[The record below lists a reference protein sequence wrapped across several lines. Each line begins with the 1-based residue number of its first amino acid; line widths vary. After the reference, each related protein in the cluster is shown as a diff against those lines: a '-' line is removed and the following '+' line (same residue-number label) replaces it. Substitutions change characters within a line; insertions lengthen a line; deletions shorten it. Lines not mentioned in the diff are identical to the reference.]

1 MSFSGGRFG
10 QLQIFY
16 STSETDVVAL
26 AIEQGQDILACYE
39 SPVHGVPDQPSK
51 TRVNVSAASDPLYA
65 CATQC
70 LKEQACSAFTFSS
83 ASEIPLCLW
92 LTSEISPLTNTSGFW
107 TYKKNITSASALFST
122 QAIAGSDY
130 ESITA
135 QWAIMQEG
143 EEFANLTVT
152 ILPDSLPELD
162 EKFTISLLKV
172 ELMNLSASLKNQ
184 PTIGQPN
191 TSTVII
197 MMNGDAFG
205 VFKIY
210 SVSPNATEKGLY
222 VEVEERP
229 QTNVQLMIHR
239 TEGSLGQVTVEWRV
253 VGGTATPDLDFVG
266 VGEILVFAE
275 GKARFCTS
283 FCFIKLKK
291 SKKNL
296 TSTQSSGCFDK
307 RCCILRLNLPEWSGY
322 IFKRI

>member
-26 AIEQGQDILACYE
+26 AVEQGQDILAWYE
-39 SPVHGVPDQPSK
+39 SPVQGIPVQPSK
-51 TRVNVSAASDPLYA
+51 TRVNMSAASDPLYA
-65 CATQC
+65 CAIQC

-83 ASEIPLCLW
+83 ASETPVCLW
-92 LTSEISPLTNTSGFW
+92 LTSEISLLTNTSGSW
-107 TYKKNITSASALFST
+107 TYKKNISSVSTLFST

-130 ESITA
+130 EPVTR
-135 QWAIMQEG
+135 QQAIMQEG

-162 EKFTISLLKV
+162 EKFTIALLKV
-172 ELMNLSASLKNQ
+172 ELMNGSSSLKNQ

-210 SVSPNATEKGLY
+210 SISPNATEKGLY
-222 VEVEERP
+222 IEVEERP

-253 VGGTATPDLDFVG
+253 VGGTATPNLDFVG

-275 GKARFCTS
+275 GETRFCPS
-283 FCFIKLKK
+283 SCFTKLRK

-296 TSTQSSGCFDK
+296 TSTEFSG
-307 RCCILRLNLPEWSGY
+307 
-322 IFKRI
+322 

>member
-16 STSETDVVAL
+16 STSETDIVAL
-26 AIEQGQDILACYE
+26 AIEQDEDILTYYK
-39 SPVHGVPDQPSK
+39 SPVQGIPDQPSK

-65 CATQC
+65 CAAQC

-92 LTSEISPLTNTSGFW
+92 LTTEIGPLTNMSGLW
-107 TYKKNITSASALFST
+107 TYKKNISSTSILFST

-130 ESITA
+130 ESITG

-152 ILPDSLPELD
+152 IFPDTLPELD
-162 EKFTISLLKV
+162 EKFTVSLLKV
-172 ELMNLSASLKNQ
+172 ELFNISASLKNQ

-191 TSTVII
+191 TSIVTI

-222 VEVEERP
+222 IEVEECP
-229 QTNVQLMIHR
+229 QASVQLMIDR
-239 TEGSLGQVTVEWRV
+239 TEGSLGQVAVEWRV
-253 VGGTATPDLDFVG
+253 VGGTATPNLDFLG

-275 GKARFCTS
+275 GKVKFSINFSCL
-283 FCFIKLKK
+283 KLKK
-291 SKKNL
+291 TQNNTQRPRRQKKK
-296 TSTQSSGCFDK
+296 K
-307 RCCILRLNLPEWSGY
+307 RMKSIN
-322 IFKRI
+322 I

>member
-26 AIEQGQDILACYE
+26 AIEQGEDILAYYE
-39 SPVHGVPDQPSK
+39 SPVQGIPDQPSK

-83 ASEIPLCLW
+83 ASEIPLCLL
-92 LTSEISPLTNTSGFW
+92 LTTETRPLTNVSGLW
-107 TYKKNITSASALFST
+107 TYKKNISSTSVLFST

-130 ESITA
+130 EPITRR
-135 QWAIMQEG
+135 WAIMQEG

-172 ELMNLSASLKNQ
+172 ELLNISASLKNQ

-191 TSTVII
+191 TSIVTI

-210 SVSPNATEKGLY
+210 SVSPNATEKY
-222 VEVEERP
+222 IEVEERP
-229 QTNVQLMIHR
+229 QATVQLMIHR
-239 TEGSLGQVTVEWRV
+239 TEGSLGQVAVEWRV
-253 VGGTATPDLDFVG
+253 VGGTATPNLDFVG

-275 GKARFCTS
+275 GEARFSTS
-283 FCFIKLKK
+283 FSCLKLKK
-291 SKKNL
+291 
-296 TSTQSSGCFDK
+296 TQNKHTHKDHK
-307 RCCILRLNLPEWSGY
+307 D
-322 IFKRI
+322 

>member
-26 AIEQGQDILACYE
+26 SIEQGEDILAYYE
-39 SPVHGVPDQPSK
+39 SPVQGIPDQPSK

-92 LTSEISPLTNTSGFW
+92 LTTETRPLTNVSGLW
-107 TYKKNITSASALFST
+107 TYKKNISSTSVLFST

-130 ESITA
+130 ESITR

-172 ELMNLSASLKNQ
+172 ELLNISASLKNQ

-191 TSTVII
+191 TSIVTI

-210 SVSPNATEKGLY
+210 SVSPNATEKY
-222 VEVEERP
+222 IEVEERP
-229 QTNVQLMIHR
+229 QANVQLMIHR

-253 VGGTATPDLDFVG
+253 VGGTATPNVDFVG

-275 GKARFCTS
+275 GEGRFSTS
-283 FCFIKLKK
+283 FLCQKLKK
-291 SKKNL
+291 TQTHTKTTRTKKKTNPKK
-296 TSTQSSGCFDK
+296 G
-307 RCCILRLNLPEWSGY
+307 
-322 IFKRI
+322 

>member
-1 MSFSGGRFG
+1 MSTNYFIIISFSEGRFG

-16 STSETDVVAL
+16 STSETDIVAL
-26 AIEQGQDILACYE
+26 AVEQGQDILAYYE
-39 SPVHGVPDQPSK
+39 SPVQGIPDQPSK
-51 TRVNVSAASDPLYA
+51 TRVNVSAASDPVYS
-65 CATQC
+65 CAAQC

-83 ASEIPLCLW
+83 ASGIPLCLW
-92 LTSEISPLTNTSGFW
+92 LTSDISPLTNTSGFW
-107 TYKKNITSASALFST
+107 TYKKNVTSAFALFST

-130 ESITA
+130 EPVTR

-162 EKFTISLLKV
+162 ERFTITLLKV
-172 ELMNLSASLKNQ
+172 ELMNVSASLKNQ

-210 SVSPNATEKGLY
+210 SVSPNATENGLY

-239 TEGSLGQVTVEWRV
+239 TEGSLGQVAVEWRV
-253 VGGTATPDLDFVG
+253 TGGTATPNLDFIG
-266 VGEILVFAE
+266 ASETLVFAE
-275 GKARFCTS
+275 GETRSCFDFCY
-283 FCFIKLKK
+283 IKLRKRKK
-291 SKKNL
+291 E
-296 TSTQSSGCFDK
+296 CDK
-307 RCCILRLNLPEWSGY
+307 YMILWM
-322 IFKRI
+322 F

>member
-16 STSETDVVAL
+16 STTETDIVGL
-26 AIEQGQDILACYE
+26 AIEQGEDILAYYE
-39 SPVHGVPDQPSK
+39 SPVQGIPDQPSK
-51 TRVNVSAASDPLYA
+51 TSVNVSAASDPLYA

-83 ASEIPLCLW
+83 ASETPLCLW
-92 LTSEISPLTNTSGFW
+92 LTTEISLLTNMSGLW
-107 TYKKNITSASALFST
+107 TYKKNISSTSTLFSA

-130 ESITA
+130 ESVTR

-172 ELMNLSASLKNQ
+172 ELMNISASLKNQ

-222 VEVEERP
+222 IEVEERP
-229 QTNVQLMIHR
+229 QANVQLMIHR
-239 TEGSLGQVTVEWRV
+239 TEGSLGQVAVEWRV
-253 VGGTATPDLDFVG
+253 VGGTATPDLDFVD

-275 GKARFCTS
+275 GEARFCTS
-283 FCFIKLKK
+283 FSCLKLKK
-291 SKKNL
+291 
-296 TSTQSSGCFDK
+296 TQDK
-307 RCCILRLNLPEWSGY
+307 HTHRD
-322 IFKRI
+322 

>member
-10 QLQIFY
+10 QLQVFY

-26 AIEQGQDILACYE
+26 AIEQGQDILAWYE
-39 SPVHGVPDQPSK
+39 SPVQGIPVHPSK

-65 CATQC
+65 CAIQC
-70 LKEQACSAFTFSS
+70 LKEQVCSAFTFSS
-83 ASEIPLCLW
+83 ASETPVCLW
-92 LTSEISPLTNTSGFW
+92 LTSEISPLANTSGSW
-107 TYKKNITSASALFST
+107 TYKKNISSASALFST
-122 QAIAGSDY
+122 RAVAGSDY
-130 ESITA
+130 ESVTR
-135 QWAIMQEG
+135 QQAIMQEG

-162 EKFTISLLKV
+162 EKFTIALLKV
-172 ELMNLSASLKNQ
+172 ELMNSSSSLKNQ
-184 PTIGQPN
+184 PAIGQPN

-222 VEVEERP
+222 IEVEERP

-253 VGGTATPDLDFVG
+253 VGGTATPNLDFVG
-266 VGEILVFAE
+266 VGETLFFAE
-275 GKARFCTS
+275 GETRCCTS
-283 FCFIKLKK
+283 PYFTKLRKN
-291 SKKNL
+291 KKNL
-296 TSTQSSGCFDK
+296 TSTQFSG
-307 RCCILRLNLPEWSGY
+307 
-322 IFKRI
+322 

>member
-1 MSFSGGRFG
+1 MSTNYFIIISFSAGRFG

-16 STSETDVVAL
+16 STSETDIVAL
-26 AIEQGQDILACYE
+26 AVEQGQDILAYYE
-39 SPVHGVPDQPSK
+39 SPVQGIPDQPSK
-51 TRVNVSAASDPLYA
+51 TRVNVSAASDPVYS
-65 CATQC
+65 CAAQC

-83 ASEIPLCLW
+83 ASGIPLCLW
-92 LTSEISPLTNTSGFW
+92 LTSDISPLTNTSGFW
-107 TYKKNITSASALFST
+107 TYKKNVTSAFALFST

-130 ESITA
+130 EPVTR
-135 QWAIMQEG
+135 QWAVMQEG

-162 EKFTISLLKV
+162 ERFAIKLLKV
-172 ELMNLSASLKNQ
+172 ELMNVSASLKNQ

-210 SVSPNATEKGLY
+210 SVSPNATENGLY

-239 TEGSLGQVTVEWRV
+239 TEGSLGQVAVEWCV
-253 VGGTATPDLDFVG
+253 TGGTATPNLDFIG
-266 VGEILVFAE
+266 AGETLVFAE
-275 GKARFCTS
+275 GETRSCFD
-283 FCFIKLKK
+283 FCFIKLRKRK
-291 SKKNL
+291 
-296 TSTQSSGCFDK
+296 QECDK
-307 RCCILRLNLPEWSGY
+307 YMILWM
-322 IFKRI
+322 F

>member
-26 AIEQGQDILACYE
+26 AIEQGQDILSCFE
-39 SPVHGVPDQPSK
+39 SPVQGIPDQPSK
-51 TRVNVSAASDPLYA
+51 TRVNVSAASDPLSA
-65 CATQC
+65 CASQC
-70 LKEQACSAFTFSS
+70 LKEQVCSAFIFSG
-83 ASEIPLCLW
+83 ASEIPLCFW
-92 LTSEISPLTNTSGFW
+92 LTSDISPLNNASGFW

-130 ESITA
+130 ESVTR
-135 QWAIMQEG
+135 QWATMQEG

-152 ILPDSLPELD
+152 ILPDNLPELD
-162 EKFTISLLKV
+162 EKFTVSLLKV
-172 ELMNLSASLKNQ
+172 ELMNISASSKNQ
-184 PTIGQPN
+184 PAIGQPN

-229 QTNVQLMIHR
+229 QATVQLMVHR

-253 VGGTATPDLDFVG
+253 VGGTATPNLDFVG

-275 GKARFCTS
+275 GEARFCIS
-283 FCFIKLKK
+283 F
-291 SKKNL
+291 
-296 TSTQSSGCFDK
+296 
-307 RCCILRLNLPEWSGY
+307 
-322 IFKRI
+322 